1 MKMKITLFYKEETLG
16 RMDLVELFNYI
27 LYIILTV
34 ILPVVTVHVVN
45 FIKAK
50 IRECTVIEEATKNE
64 VFGTLIQEALSDVM
78 DTVLYVNQVYTDSL
92 KANGKF
98 DMKAQEEAFNLAY
111 NEARNIITV
120 DAQKAIKEIYG
131 SFENWLK
138 LKIESSV
145 NIAKK
150 Q

>member
-1 MKMKITLFYKEETLG
+1 
-16 RMDLVELFNYI
+16 MDFNEVLNYI

-34 ILPVVTVHVVN
+34 ILPVIATYVVN

-50 IRECTVIEEATKNE
+50 ISESNIIAEATKNE
-64 VFGTLIQEALSDVM
+64 DVAKLIENALSDVM
-78 DTVLYVNQVYTDSL
+78 DAVLYVNQTYTDFL
-92 KANGKF
+92 KANGEF
-98 DMKAQEEAFNLAY
+98 NEEAQKLAFNKAY
-111 NEARNIITV
+111 IKAVGLISEGTKNIIT
-120 DAQKAIKEIYG
+120 ELYG
-131 SFENWLK
+131 SFDKWLE